1 MSRELENQIKR
12 ANNMLEYYYEKL
24 IKDEQKLKSAKFS
37 KIFSLIEII
46 ILFIINT
53 MFFILV
59 TYALATGNILPGLL
73 TSTLYAGTLDKLV
86 KNSKEYKKIKE
97 NYLSL
102 KQNVIQDSSYIKTYE
117 EELNKAL
124 SKLNELENELKKDNT
139 YTLKI
144 INRDFEEQ
152 NLNLIRNDKLEFE
165 IINEDNTKLDY
176 NLSVFMSYVIKKKE
190 VIFTPA
196 EMIAEL
202 NLLITPSRFGR
213 LLNRNIKRLE
223 KEGIY
228 VELNRTATSRNYKAK
243 FIDPLTLD
251 E

>member
-1 MSRELENQIKR
+1 MNRELENSVKR
-12 ANNMLEYYYEKL
+12 ANNMLEYYNEKL

-97 NYLSL
+97 NYLNL

-139 YTLKI
+139 YTL
-144 INRDFEEQ
+144 N
-152 NLNLIRNDKLEFE
+152 NS
-165 IINEDNTKLDY
+165 ED
-176 NLSVFMSYVIKKKE
+176 LSKPLV
-190 VIFTPA
+190 
-196 EMIAEL
+196 
-202 NLLITPSRFGR
+202 R
-213 LLNRNIKRLE
+213 KRVL
-223 KEGIY
+223 K
-228 VELNRTATSRNYKAK
+228 
-243 FIDPLTLD
+243 
-251 E
+251 